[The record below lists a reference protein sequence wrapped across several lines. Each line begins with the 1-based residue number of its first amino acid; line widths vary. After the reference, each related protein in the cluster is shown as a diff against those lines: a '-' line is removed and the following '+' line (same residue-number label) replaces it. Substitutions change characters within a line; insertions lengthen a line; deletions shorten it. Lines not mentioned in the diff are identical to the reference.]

1 MGEAKRKKQA
11 GIYPVLGSVC
21 QESVNTTSLKLRLAF
36 EAADKG
42 DLDTLK
48 TLIHTQ
54 HEANWKHPR
63 FGLVLLDK
71 AVYRNDIDMLHFL
84 LDQGANP
91 NALIECDQLV
101 PWPADV
107 GEGMYFSPLATAISD
122 GRVEIL
128 AALLDAGADLNLPK
142 WIDDESGERM
152 TCRDALNDSPELL
165 AGIEALALEKATSK
179 AFSPSRAQ
187 RI

>member
-11 GIYPVLGSVC
+11 GIYPVLGNVR
-21 QESVNTTSLKLRLAF
+21 QVSVNTPSLKLRLAF

-42 DLDTLK
+42 DLETLK
-48 TLIHTQ
+48 TLIRTR

-71 AVYRNDIDMLHFL
+71 AVNLNDIDMLHFL

-107 GEGMYFSPLATAISD
+107 GEGMYFSPLASAISD
-122 GRVEIL
+122 GRIEIL

>member
-11 GIYPVLGSVC
+11 GIYPVLGNVR
-21 QESVNTTSLKLRLAF
+21 QESVSTTYSKRHLAF

-48 TLIHTQ
+48 TLIHSQ
-54 HEANWKHPR
+54 REANWKHPR
-63 FGLVLLDK
+63 FGLVLLDN
-71 AVYRNDIDMLHFL
+71 AVNRNDIDMLLFL

-91 NALIECDQLV
+91 NALIECDQLIA
-101 PWPADV
+101 WPSDV
-107 GEGMYFSPLATAISD
+107 GDGMYFSPLASAISD

-152 TCRDALNDSPELL
+152 TCRDALNDSPDLL
-165 AGIEALALEKATSK
+165 AAIEALSLRKAIGMASGT
-179 AFSPSRAQ
+179 SRAQ

>member
-1 MGEAKRKKQA
+1 MGEAKRKKTA
-11 GIYPVLGSVC
+11 GLYLVKGTKETLMAMADRR
-21 QESVNTTSLKLRLAF
+21 LRAF

-48 TLIHTQ
+48 PLIHTR
-54 HEANWKHPR
+54 HEANWKHPK

-71 AVYRNDIDMLHFL
+71 AVNRNDIEMLHFL

-91 NALIECDQLV
+91 NALIDRDQLV

-107 GEGMYFSPLATAISD
+107 GDGMYFSPLASAISD
-122 GRVEIL
+122 CRVEVL

-142 WIDDESGERM
+142 WIDEESGERM
-152 TCRDALNDSPELL
+152 TCRDALNDAPELL
-165 AGIEALALEKATSK
+165 AGIEVLALEKATSK
-179 AFSPSRAQ
+179 AISPSRAQ